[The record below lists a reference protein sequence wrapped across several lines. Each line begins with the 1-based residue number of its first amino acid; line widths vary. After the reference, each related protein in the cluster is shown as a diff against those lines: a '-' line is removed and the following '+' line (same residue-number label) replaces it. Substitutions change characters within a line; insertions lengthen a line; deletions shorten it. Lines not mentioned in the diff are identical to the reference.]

1 MMDATPI
8 QLDKAAPARPFGP
21 HVLIIGGGAS
31 GVILAAQ
38 LLSRNDAAFRVTI
51 VEGRH
56 LLGCGVA
63 YSTTD
68 PDHLLNTRA
77 QNMSAYPD
85 RPQHFIDWLQGRP
98 EGAAATGH
106 CFVSRATYGAYMAG
120 LLDGW
125 SGKEADGRL
134 GCVRQSC
141 LQLRETANGV
151 AATLEDGQTLIG
163 DMAVLATGHVQP
175 GADPGG
181 ALTSPWSPM
190 DPVDPDARIVIV
202 GTGLTMVDCVLSLL
216 NRGHRGQILSISRRG
231 LLPRGHTATSP
242 MAIDPAE
249 LPLGGPM
256 SGLLSWL
263 RGLARAAE
271 SQGGTWRD
279 AVDGVRPHVRR
290 IWRSLPTHER
300 ARFLR
305 HGATWWDVH
314 RHRIPPASAEVIT
327 RAQQSG
333 QFVLQRGQFL
343 SAEIGSD
350 DRPSLLFRPH
360 GSDQAIRLSAGRV
373 IDCRGIRRDPERN
386 ATPLVADLLATGQAR
401 VDPLRIS
408 LEVTGDCQLV
418 AGDGSPSRRIFA
430 IGPASRAAFWEITAI
445 PDIRDQ
451 IAQLAA
457 ALSAHGQPKGP

>member
-181 ALTSPWSPM
+181 ALTSPWSQM

-231 LLPRGHTATSP
+231 LLPRGHIADGDRSRRTAV
-242 MAIDPAE
+242 
-249 LPLGGPM
+249 GGADVGA
-256 SGLLSWL
+256 SVVVARIGA
-263 RGLARAAE
+263 RGRKPRRHLARCRRWRQAACAADLAV
-271 SQGGTWRD
+271 SADTRARPVPAPRGHLVGCPPPSHSTRLCRGDHAGTTKRPIRAPAG
-279 AVDGVRPHVRR
+279 AVPVRR
-290 IWRSLPTHER
+290 
-300 ARFLR
+300 
-305 HGATWWDVH
+305 
-314 RHRIPPASAEVIT
+314 
-327 RAQQSG
+327 
-333 QFVLQRGQFL
+333 
-343 SAEIGSD
+343 
-350 DRPSLLFRPH
+350 DRKR
-360 GSDQAIRLSAGRV
+360 
-373 IDCRGIRRDPERN
+373 
-386 ATPLVADLLATGQAR
+386 
-401 VDPLRIS
+401 
-408 LEVTGDCQLV
+408 
-418 AGDGSPSRRIFA
+418 
-430 IGPASRAAFWEITAI
+430 
-445 PDIRDQ
+445 
-451 IAQLAA
+451 
-457 ALSAHGQPKGP
+457 